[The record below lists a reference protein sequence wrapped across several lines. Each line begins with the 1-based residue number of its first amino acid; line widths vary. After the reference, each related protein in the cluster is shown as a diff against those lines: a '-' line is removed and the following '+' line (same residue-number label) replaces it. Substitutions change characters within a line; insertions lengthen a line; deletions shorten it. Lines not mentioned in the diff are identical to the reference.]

1 MLRIKY
7 IVDLASDERD
17 QLLQLIRR
25 GKPSARKVTRA
36 RILLKADEGLADEE
50 IARLL
55 NTGLATV
62 GRVRKRFVEEGL
74 DSALNEKPRPGR
86 ERKLDGKQ
94 EARFV
99 AEVCCPAPPGH
110 ARWTLR
116 LLAERV
122 VELEL
127 ADSISHETVRQVL
140 KKTNSSRGKSTNGV
154 SPKSALSMSP
164 PWKTCW
170 ICTRKPMIPSVRSC
184 VSMKCPSNLWP
195 TSRPHCRPSPD
206 K

>member
-1 MLRIKY
+1 MPRIRY
-7 IVDLASDERD
+7 IVDLVPDERD

-36 RILLKADEGLADEE
+36 RILLKADEEVADEE

-74 DSALNEKPRPGR
+74 ENALNEKPRPGR
-86 ERKLDGKQ
+86 ERKLDGKH
-94 EARFV
+94 EARLI
-99 AEVCCPAPPGH
+99 AEVCCPAPTGH

-122 VELEL
+122 VELKL
-127 ADSISHETVRQVL
+127 ADSISHETVRQIL
-140 KKTNSSRGKSTNGV
+140 KKTNSSPGKSRSGV
-154 SPKSALSMSP
+154 SPQ
-164 PWKTCW
+164 
-170 ICTRKPMIPSVRSC
+170 
-184 VSMKCPSNLWP
+184 
-195 TSRPHCRPSPD
+195 
-206 K
+206 